1 MDTVKSYKTDKLYII
16 MVGLPA
22 RGKTTIA
29 LKLKE
34 NLSKNSIKTK
44 IFNNGSLRRR
54 LYKLENTSYPDFFS
68 PLNPKGVMARD
79 KVARI
84 NMGYAKKYL
93 DGDGM
98 VAILD
103 ATHASGSRRKMLS
116 ENLNNHPVLFIEC
129 INFDRDILQANIIS
143 KITLPE
149 FSNLDKETAIAS
161 FKKRIDHYE
170 SIYQPLSAEKNFIRI
185 NSLTNHIMREEI
197 NDTIPFYDL
206 IRDYIV
212 TDMVNNLYLIRHGET
227 YFNLEN
233 RIGGD
238 PSLTNSGNTQ
248 TNIIINHFKALKIQY
263 IFTSTKKR
271 TLETAEPI
279 RISQGG
285 NCVVIPIEEF
295 DEIDAGICEGMSYE
309 EIRETMP
316 DIYRNRKAN
325 KYSYIYPGGEGYF
338 SMQYRI
344 NAGIKKALYLSRNAS
359 HVMIIA
365 HRATNRM
372 ILSHFLY
379 RPKEHVPYIYIP
391 QDYYYHI
398 TSNYKKKS
406 IRLKPLS

>member
-1 MDTVKSYKTDKLYII
+1 MKTVKNDKTNKLYIV

-22 RGKTTIA
+22 RGKTTMA

-34 NLSKNSIKTK
+34 NLSKNGIKTK
-44 IFNNGSLRRR
+44 IFNNGRLRR
-54 LYKLENTSYPDFFS
+54 KLHKLKNTSYPDFFN
-68 PLNPKGVMARD
+68 PLNLKGVMARD
-79 KVARI
+79 KIARL

-93 DGDGM
+93 DEDGI

-103 ATHASGSRRKMLS
+103 ATHASSSRRKMLT
-116 ENLNNHPVLFIEC
+116 ENLNNHPILFIEC
-129 INFDRDILQANIIS
+129 INFDRDFLKANIMN

-149 FSNLDKETAIAS
+149 FNNLDTETAIAS
-161 FKKRIDHYE
+161 FKKRIEYYE
-170 SIYQPLSAEKNFIRI
+170 SIYQPLSIEKNFIRI
-185 NSLTNHIMREEI
+185 NSLTNHILQEKI
-197 NDTIPFYDL
+197 NDTIPFYDQ
-206 IRDYIV
+206 IRDYIT

-238 PSLTNSGNTQ
+238 SSLTDYGNAQ
-248 TNIIINHFKALKIQY
+248 TNTIIEHFKKIKIQY
-263 IFTSTKKR
+263 IFTSKKKR
-271 TLETAEPI
+271 SLETAELI

-285 NCVVIPIEEF
+285 SCTVIPMEEF
-295 DEIDAGICEGMSYE
+295 NEIDAGICDSMSYE
-309 EIRETMP
+309 EIKRTMP
-316 DIYRNRKAN
+316 DIYRSRKEN
-325 KYSYIYPGGEGYF
+325 KYSYIYPGGEGYV

-344 NAGIKKALYLSRNAS
+344 NAGIKKALYLSRSAS

-379 RPKEHVPYIYIP
+379 RPKEHIPYVYIP

-406 IRLKPLS
+406 IQFKPL

>member
-1 MDTVKSYKTDKLYII
+1 MNTVKSYITDKLYIV

-22 RGKTTIA
+22 RGKTTMA

-34 NLSKNSIKTK
+34 NLSKNGIKTK
-44 IFNNGSLRRR
+44 IFNNGNLRRR
-54 LYKLENTSYPDFFS
+54 LYKLENTSYPDFFN

-84 NMGYAKKYL
+84 NMEYAKKYL
-93 DGDGM
+93 DRDGM
-98 VAILD
+98 VSILD
-103 ATHASGSRRKMLS
+103 ATHASSSRRMMLL
-116 ENLNNHPVLFIEC
+116 EHLDNHPVLFVEC
-129 INFDRDILQANIIS
+129 INFDTDILQTNIMN

-149 FSNLDKETAIAS
+149 FSNLDTETAIAS
-161 FKKRIDHYE
+161 FKKRIEHYE
-170 SIYQPLSAEKNFIRI
+170 SIYQPLSTEKNFIRI
-185 NSLTNHIMREEI
+185 NSLTNNILQEEI
-197 NDTIPFYDL
+197 NDTIPFYDQ
-206 IRDYIV
+206 IRDFIV

-227 YFNLEN
+227 YFNLED

-238 PSLTNSGNTQ
+238 SSLTDCGNAQ
-248 TNIIINHFKALKIQY
+248 ADIIINHFKKLKIQY

-285 NCVVIPIEEF
+285 NCTVIPMEEF
-295 DEIDAGICEGMSYE
+295 DEINAGICEGMSYK

-316 DIYRNRKAN
+316 DIYRNRKEN
-325 KYSYIYPGGEGYF
+325 KYSYVYPGGEGYV

-344 NAGIKKALYLSRNAS
+344 NAGIKKALYLSRNSS

-365 HRATNRM
+365 HRAANRM

-379 RPKEHVPYIYIP
+379 RQKEYIPYIYIP

-398 TSNYKKKS
+398 KSNYEQKS
-406 IRLKPLS
+406 IQFKPL